1 MNTMKPILTA
11 FVLAVS
17 LAASPVLAFSID
29 AGSLTPTLT
38 YPDPAPQPV
47 TKDQGG
53 ISK

>member
-1 MNTMKPILTA
+1 MKPTFTA
-11 FVLAVS
+11 FVFALS
-17 LAASPVLAFSID
+17 LAASPVLAFSVD
-29 AGSLTPTLT
+29 MSSLTPTLT